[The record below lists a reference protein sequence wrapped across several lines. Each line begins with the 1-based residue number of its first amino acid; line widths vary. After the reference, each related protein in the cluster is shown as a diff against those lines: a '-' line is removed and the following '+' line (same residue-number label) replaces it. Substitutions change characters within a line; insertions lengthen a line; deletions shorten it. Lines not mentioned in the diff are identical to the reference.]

1 MGSCGLGH
9 ASRSGAASDVLGP
22 DRLMAGGA
30 GDGLVKRRATA
41 VVHEERGRTV
51 QGVPPVAPTH
61 QGNKSRGEVCSL
73 GGEAVLVAYRSVLVG
88 DAVHDLELDQA
99 LQTSAPAVGD
109 HPKTSLFEAYD
120 ALLPH
125 GGWKL
130 WSVILSGLL
139 GTIAVVGIS
148 AALGR
153 AIAPGTT
160 GTNEPSRD

>member
-1 MGSCGLGH
+1 MG
-9 ASRSGAASDVLGP
+9 V
-22 DRLMAGGA
+22 
-30 GDGLVKRRATA
+30 
-41 VVHEERGRTV
+41 
-51 QGVPPVAPTH
+51 
-61 QGNKSRGEVCSL
+61 
-73 GGEAVLVAYRSVLVG
+73 GEALITGSVIRFVGVRRPDLLYDSTQPSTRPLRRFLLHGFLVVLAITVFLAPMASGLPDG
-88 DAVHDLELDQA
+88 LDQA